1 MQLCIS
7 DFSFLLKMMNKS
19 VVNILLVGSRH
30 ANNDDARIPK
40 KECLDTRFCT
50 SMVKDMPKLW
60 MATNKVN
67 GLRHW
72 STLSFIRRQEM
83 HYGRELM
90 QYTMAHDICLE
101 HFNKSSVLG
110 NFISMPRIYLQSYN
124 SKLPLSH
131 QGIKISHSKYKMLQ

>member
-1 MQLCIS
+1 MHIR
-7 DFSFLLKMMNKS
+7 FLIPSQMMNKL
-19 VVNILLVGSRH
+19 VVNIMFVGSRH

-50 SMVKDMPKLW
+50 SVVKDMPKLW

-90 QYTMAHDICLE
+90 QYTMAHDSCLE
-101 HFNKSSVLG
+101 HILTNRVCLG
-110 NFISMPRIYLQSYN
+110 NFICMLRIYLQSHN
-124 SKLPLSH
+124 NKLPLSH
-131 QGIKISHSKYKMLQ
+131 QGIKISHSKHNMLQ

>member
-1 MQLCIS
+1 MWICIS
-7 DFSFLLKMMNKS
+7 DFSFLLMMMNKL
-19 VVNILLVGSRH
+19 VVNILFVGSRH

-50 SMVKDMPKLW
+50 SMVKYMPKLW

-90 QYTMAHDICLE
+90 QYSMVHDIWLE
-101 HFNKSSVLG
+101 HFNKSSVFG
-110 NFISMPRIYLQSYN
+110 KFIFMPRIYLQSHN

-131 QGIKISHSKYKMLQ
+131 QGIKNQPFKT

>member
-1 MQLCIS
+1 MQICIS

-19 VVNILLVGSRH
+19 VVNILFVGSRH

-50 SMVKDMPKLW
+50 SMVKYMPKLW

-90 QYTMAHDICLE
+90 QYSMVHDILNILTNRVC
-101 HFNKSSVLG
+101 LG
-110 NFISMPRIYLQSYN
+110 NFIFMPRIYLQSHN

-131 QGIKISHSKYKMLQ
+131 QGTKISHSKHKMLQ